1 MIESTAIIDRSAQLA
16 DDVSI
21 GAYSIVG
28 PNVIID
34 TGTTIGPHAVINGPT
49 RIGKNNR
56 VYQFT
61 SIGEDPQD
69 KKYGNE
75 VTELVIGD
83 NNVIREFSTMHRGTS
98 QDKGVTKIGSHNLFM
113 AYSHVAHD
121 CLIGNYSILANGASL
136 AGHVRVDDHV
146 ILGGFTLVHQFCK
159 VGTYAFSAM
168 GSALSQDVPPYLIV
182 SGRPTTPRGINAVGL
197 ERSGFSPELI
207 RIIRNAY
214 KVVYKSGLTLEEAL
228 IQLQDVAEETPE
240 VKCFIDFIKGCE
252 RGILR

>member
-1 MIESTAIIDRSAQLA
+1 MIESTAIIDPSAELA

-28 PNVIID
+28 PNVIIGS
-34 TGTTIGPHAVINGPT
+34 GTTIGPHAVINGPT

-56 VYQFT
+56 IYQFT

-98 QDKGVTKIGSHNLFM
+98 QDKGVTMIGSHNLFM

-121 CLIGNYSILANGASL
+121 CVIGDHNIMANGASL
-136 AGHVRVDDHV
+136 AGHVRLDDHV

-168 GSALSQDVPPYLIV
+168 GSALSQDVPPYLMV
-182 SGRPTTPRGINAVGL
+182 SGRPTKPRGINAVGL

-214 KVVYKSGLTLEEAL
+214 KVVYKSGLTLDEAL
-228 IQLQDVAEETPE
+228 IKLQDVAEKTPE